1 LKGIINKVIRF
12 LRSVRNRKY
21 ETLEE
26 RVSEVE
32 DALVDLENVIESA
45 DWNLQLQI
53 NDLKESMC
61 RIRRGD
67 TW

>member
-1 LKGIINKVIRF
+1 LKEIINKTIRF
-12 LRSVRNRKY
+12 LRSVWNRKY

-26 RVSEVE
+26 RISEVE

-45 DWNLQLQI
+45 DWNLQCQI